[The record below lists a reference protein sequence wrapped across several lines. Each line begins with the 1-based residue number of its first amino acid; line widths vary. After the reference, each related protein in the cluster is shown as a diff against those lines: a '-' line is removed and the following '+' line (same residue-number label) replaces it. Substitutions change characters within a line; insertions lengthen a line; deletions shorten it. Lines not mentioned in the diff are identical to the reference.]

1 MSEMQGIF
9 ISYNDIAI
17 TILYFVVIALLFA
30 MSNEDKRK
38 SVKFVTLVVVILC
51 TIIYVSALILNIQI
65 L

>member
-51 TIIYVSALILNIQI
+51 TIIYVSTLILNIQI